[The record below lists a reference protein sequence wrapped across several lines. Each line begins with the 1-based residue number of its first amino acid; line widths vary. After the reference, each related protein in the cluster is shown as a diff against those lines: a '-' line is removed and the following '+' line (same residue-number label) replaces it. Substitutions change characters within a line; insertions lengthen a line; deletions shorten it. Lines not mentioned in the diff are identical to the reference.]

1 MYYQSSCGFWLSTTL
16 FRIFKVLCY
25 SHSGTILQLY
35 GDADALQV
43 TIRLAHPIKLQPG
56 CYFYL
61 FLPAFWFKYDIFQS
75 YTAVAFWCPPEDAC
89 GAVTEITF
97 LVSRRGN
104 HGNAISRL
112 REEQTILLDGPYGM
126 DYGLQKYETVI
137 LAVKGM
143 GIAATLPLAL
153 SLAARQ
159 HHDERQLAATTENDL
174 KTIEQT
180 KMDLAKERREFS
192 SKKLHRDS
200 IKKIVLFWSLESNEQ
215 LSLEFLVVWC
225 GLARRQAVFVPFKE
239 LNFWRCLNPNPNW
252 PFDNFRAII
261 RAGIVEG
268 IDDKTTAARP
278 VTKAE
283 STLKMEQKKA
293 SRESKGSLYSTISES
308 SLYSIAV

>member
-1 MYYQSSCGFWLSTTL
+1 MPVPIIKRILGRWFLWNHRIIAMGAVGVLFWHVLQVSSTIARILVGASCGFWLSTTL
-16 FRIFKVLCY
+16 FRIFKVLYY

-35 GDADALQV
+35 GDTDALQV
-43 TIRLAHPIKLQPG
+43 TIRLTHPIKLQPG

-89 GAVTEITF
+89 GAVTEVTF

-159 HHDERQLAATTENDL
+159 HHDERVRDKMQELASKGKAVAKQQLAATTENDR

-180 KMDLAKERREFS
+180 KIDLAKERREFS
-192 SKKLHRDS
+192 RKKLHRDS

-215 LSLEFLVVWC
+215 LSLVQQQLMA
-225 GLARRQAVFVPFKE
+225 LQ
-239 LNFWRCLNPNPNW
+239 
-252 PFDNFRAII
+252 
-261 RAGIVEG
+261 
-268 IDDKTTAARP
+268 
-278 VTKAE
+278 
-283 STLKMEQKKA
+283 TLDP
-293 SRESKGSLYSTISES
+293 RN
-308 SLYSIAV
+308 VR